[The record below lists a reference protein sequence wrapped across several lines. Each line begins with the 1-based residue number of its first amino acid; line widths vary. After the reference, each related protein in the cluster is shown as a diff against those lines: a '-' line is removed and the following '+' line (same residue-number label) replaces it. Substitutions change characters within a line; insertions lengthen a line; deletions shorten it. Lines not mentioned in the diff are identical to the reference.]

1 MSKFSCGVAT
11 FIKNGSNQ
19 KLQNKTKT
27 RDIKLS
33 FSFLGQLEVG
43 SSALFI
49 NERPEQCANT
59 RHQSCQHLRYHLGTA
74 LEQQMKDQQ
83 GDERSHPYHSIIT
96 TGLLL
101 CNCLF
106 VFIKEEQVGS
116 RLLFFFLF
124 NYLSNHIMRLF
135 GHELKWAMSV
145 WYKAWTVLSGT
156 HYIQKWR
163 LSLLKFDLCLT
174 NVQNE

>member
-116 RLLFFFLF
+116 RLLFFFF
-124 NYLSNHIMRLF
+124 STIWVITSWDYLDMSWNEQWVFDTRHGQYCLEHITS
-135 GHELKWAMSV
+135 K
-145 WYKAWTVLSGT
+145 
-156 HYIQKWR
+156 
-163 LSLLKFDLCLT
+163 
-174 NVQNE
+174 NEDWVC